1 MPELRGKLK
10 LLTESQIVTIEA
22 QADEFIRLNIL
33 LVAQERLLLGV
44 KIQSGLKPKKEKTPR
59 TVLAKQVKN
68 DDDYL
73 ARIRAANNWSSE
85 ELEAKMQKA
94 RLAQKD

>member
-10 LLTESQIVTIEA
+10 LLTESQKATIEA

-44 KIQSGLKPKKEKTPR
+44 KNQPVLKPKKEKIPR
-59 TVLAKQVKN
+59 TVIAKSVKN

-85 ELEAKMQKA
+85 ELEAKIQKA
-94 RLAQKD
+94 RLAQND